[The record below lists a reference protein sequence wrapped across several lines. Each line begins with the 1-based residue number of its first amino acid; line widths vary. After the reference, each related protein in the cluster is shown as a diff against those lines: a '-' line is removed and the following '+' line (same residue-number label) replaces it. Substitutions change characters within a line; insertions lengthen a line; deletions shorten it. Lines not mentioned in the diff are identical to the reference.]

1 MKRIFNSLSFF
12 KEWFSFIKQNGAY
25 IFFIALFYSL
35 EICYCYIGN
44 YDLSLHRFPGRM
56 IGFATI
62 KGIDIGR
69 KTALFYNSVFL
80 FFVVNAIFYL
90 FAFLFTRKRQGAL
103 KAFNILNISSLG
115 GCLLL
120 FLQVLKLSG
129 SESVHLI
136 FLIQIIALVFLGIK
150 EIFLKDSNKKLFDSA
165 LFSIV
170 ICSSICFY
178 FLLKECTTL
187 FHSNRQIYFSVS
199 SIIFNSLAFFA
210 IAFYI
215 RKQDYLKSLNT
226 LIKLLW
232 VLIPFLLLPLYTV
245 LKDEIYLILNNKG
258 ILYFSPVKLYLLL
271 LVFTLTWIYLRSRKP
286 VEQVRHYSLY
296 KMLSN
301 YYFPLLI
308 LGITAYIYY
317 NPFFV
322 DNSKGMFE
330 EANRFLPVMEFLKYH
345 TVPLLEKFNSH
356 MLSEIITIYLYGI
369 LNKLSGLQPLIY
381 DFIFPVCAALIAYFI
396 IKDFTHNSYVALFTV
411 VLFPLEKDLTVTFFP
426 VILAV
431 YVLYMIIYKPASFK
445 NYLLLL
451 CTFLFFVIWKIDIG
465 VAGDIG
471 ILVVLLIYSFS
482 NTIKINTRL
491 LLIALAVFF
500 TGILILFFLF
510 LLNGINLISNLLNEY
525 NYLSS
530 VQSYGY
536 IDLSNST
543 PDKVFQM
550 QYFIFP
556 VVALL
561 LGMYIIFHF
570 KKFST
575 SKNLKFA
582 TICLLFCIGFYIA
595 NFQRGLVRH
604 SFVENTD
611 EFLSSFIFFIL
622 SGSIYLIYNHQSH
635 LRKFLLFFFVSFL
648 LLTGF
653 KYPECHPFV
662 VYESM
667 KSKLNDFPQIQPRA
681 GIKREIDSNGLQ
693 NNFEE
698 FQKFISTELKSDET
712 FIDFSNEPMLYYYT
726 HKITPSYFYQSPYS
740 MHNDYLQNRFIENLS
755 NYKVPLLLFANT
767 LPSSQWFWNE
777 PDDVPN
783 ALRHYRIAEYLYQ
796 HYEPFVVVQNY
807 CLWKKKNSDLKNS
820 INPLIIFKA
829 DMESTILADSA
840 FKNKPIDSITTTS
853 EGNIFITISYAKD
866 SSEDYGLAY
875 HRWPDSIIQKIEPIF
890 SDTSSHQIYYYLSHK
905 EGEKIKF
912 YLKHFKNISSMEVD
926 EVKYRPDVYSLVPQH
941 WEIGMLP
948 YIWANYD
955 ERFTSAPVQKII
967 VNTDTLINKS
977 PISFNLPLVIDKSTG
992 NYIVLS
998 LDANNEAPVTVQ
1010 FAYGPSN
1017 GIIDFTLPPGKGIRK
1032 FAIRIS
1038 SQYNW
1043 YARENTK
1050 ISLSVPDGENI
1061 HLKKM
1066 VLLKGD

>member
-1 MKRIFNSLSFF
+1 M

-35 EICYCYIGN
+35 GICYYYIEN

-62 KGIDIGR
+62 KGIDIAR
-69 KTALFYNSVFL
+69 KTSLFYNSIFL
-80 FFVVNAIFYL
+80 FLALNAIFYL
-90 FAFLFTRKRQGAL
+90 LAFLFTRKKQGIL
-103 KAFNILNISSLG
+103 KALNILNISSLA

-129 SESVHLI
+129 SESIHLI
-136 FLIQIIALVFLGIK
+136 FLIQIIAIIFLAIK
-150 EIFLKDSNKKLFDSA
+150 EIFLKNAHKKLFDSA
-165 LFSIV
+165 LFGIV
-170 ICSSICFY
+170 ICIGICFY
-178 FLLKECTTL
+178 FLLKECASL
-187 FHSNRQIYFSVS
+187 FHINVKIYFSG
-199 SIIFNSLAFFA
+199 SIIIFSALALFA
-210 IAFYI
+210 VAFYL
-215 RKQDYLKSLNT
+215 RRQTYLKALSA
-226 LIKLLW
+226 LIKFSWILIPIM
-232 VLIPFLLLPLYTV
+232 LIPFYTV

-258 ILYFSPVKLYLLL
+258 ILYFSPLKLYLLL
-271 LVFTLTWIYLRSRKP
+271 FVFTVIWIYVRSRKP
-286 VEQVRHYSLY
+286 VVEIKRFSLY
-296 KMLSN
+296 KILSN

-308 LGITAYIYY
+308 FGITAYIYY

-322 DNSKGMFE
+322 DNSKGVFE

-356 MLSEIITIYLYGI
+356 MLSEIVTIYLYAI

-381 DFIFPVCAALIAYFI
+381 DFIFPVCAALISYFI
-396 IKDFTHNSYVALFTV
+396 IKDFTNNPYVALFTV

-426 VILAV
+426 VILVV
-431 YVLYMIIYKPASFK
+431 YVLYKIIYHPPSFK

-451 CTFLFFVIWKIDIG
+451 CTFLFFVLWKIDIG
-465 VAGDIG
+465 VAGDIS
-471 ILVVLLIYSFS
+471 ILGVLLIYSFAKS
-482 NTIKINTRL
+482 IKLNSRL
-491 LLIALAVFF
+491 LLTALAVFLS
-500 TGILILFFLF
+500 GILILFFLF

-536 IDLSNST
+536 IGLSNNP
-543 PDKVFQM
+543 PDRVFQM

-561 LGMYIIFHF
+561 LGAYIIFHF

-575 SKNLKFA
+575 SKNSKFA

-604 SFVENTD
+604 SFIENTD

-622 SGSIYLIYNHQSH
+622 SGSVYLLYKHQSH
-635 LRKFLLFFFVSFL
+635 FRKFLLFFFVSFL

-667 KSKLNDFPQIQPRA
+667 KSKLNNFAQIQPRA
-681 GIKREIDSNGLQ
+681 GINREIDSVGIQ
-693 NNFEE
+693 SNFEDFE
-698 FQKFISTELKSDET
+698 KFISTELKNDET

-726 HKITPSYFYQSPYS
+726 HKITPSYFFQSPYS
-740 MHNDYLQNRFIENLS
+740 MHNDYLQNRFIENLG

-767 LPSSQWFWNE
+767 LPATQWFWNE
-777 PDDVPN
+777 PDGVPN

-796 HYEPFVVVQNY
+796 QYQPFVVVQNY
-807 CLWKKKNSDLKNS
+807 CIWKRKSSSLRNSIKQLFIFKTDLKAS
-820 INPLIIFKA
+820 IL
-829 DMESTILADSA
+829 SDSA
-840 FKNKPIDSITTTS
+840 FKNKPIDSVATVS
-853 EGNIFITISYAKD
+853 EGNIFITIAYARD
-866 SSEDYGLAY
+866 SSREYGLTY
-875 HRWPDSIIQKIEPIF
+875 RKWNDSSIHEMKPVF
-890 SDTSSHQIYYYLSHK
+890 SDSSSHKIYYSVNNTESGK
-905 EGEKIKF
+905 MKF
-912 YLKHFKNISSMEVD
+912 YLKHFKNVLSIEID
-926 EVKYRPDVYSLVPQH
+926 EVKYLPDVYSLVPQH
-941 WEIGMLP
+941 WEVGMLP

-955 ERFTSAPVQKII
+955 ERISTASVQKII
-967 VNTDTLINKS
+967 ADKDTIIGKS
-977 PISFNLPLVIDKSTG
+977 PVYFDLPMVIDKSTG
-992 NYIVLS
+992 NYIYIS
-998 LDANNEAPVTVQ
+998 LDANNETPIKIQ

-1017 GIIDFTLPPGKGIRK
+1017 GIVDFTLPPGEGLRT

-1050 ISLSVPDGENI
+1050 ISLSAPGGEI
-1061 HLKKM
+1061 VHLKKIA
-1066 VLLKGD
+1066 LLKGD